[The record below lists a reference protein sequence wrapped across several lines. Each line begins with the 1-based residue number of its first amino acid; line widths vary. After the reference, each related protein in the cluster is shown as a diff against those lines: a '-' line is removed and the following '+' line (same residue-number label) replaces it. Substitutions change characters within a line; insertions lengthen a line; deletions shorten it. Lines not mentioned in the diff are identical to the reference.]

1 MINVSNPDRLLI
13 DNYIK
18 EYTGSFGVKD
28 KQRCTTSPWSK
39 DESHPEKSELQ
50 ILLQVS
56 SKYAPFLAYLVRRCN
71 VNHVEGGSNPGW

>member
-1 MINVSNPDRLLI
+1 MSDRYRLLT

-28 KQRCTTSPWSK
+28 KQRCTTSPWDE
-39 DESHPEKSELQ
+39 DESHLEKSDFQ

-56 SKYAPFLAYLVRRCN
+56 STHTNTHTDKDPTTL
-71 VNHVEGGSNPGW
+71 E

>member
-28 KQRCTTSPWSK
+28 KQRCTTSPWEE
-39 DESHPEKSELQ
+39 DESQSEKSDFQ

-56 SKYAPFLAYLVRRCN
+56 SIEWISRDFLNAQN
-71 VNHVEGGSNPGW
+71 

>member
-28 KQRCTTSPWSK
+28 KQRCTTSPWK
-39 DESHPEKSELQ
+39 EDESQSEKSDFQ
-50 ILLQVS
+50 TLLQVS
-56 SKYAPFLAYLVRRCN
+56 SKFFEQLEAHAIQAYSR
-71 VNHVEGGSNPGW
+71 